1 MALVVCFLWHI
12 SEVALD
18 YIRIILALVFLP
30 RVPLRDLPFREKKIS
45 PRSAVENTSKRKS
58 SWNNRD
64 IPGEER
70 IGVATL
76 KSVATGPQPRN
87 LTLLIKNTPHARQA
101 SKRLLVPEYPSS
113 NVDFSIYADASSPNL
128 NKANLLA
135 PMAPELLSSATDD
148 LGVLRA
154 ASDRVSEIL
163 RESRRRLDAGEDS
176 STIRREARRKRA
188 EELLFSRNQGA
199 NLLN

>member
-64 IPGEER
+64 IPG
-70 IGVATL
+70 
-76 KSVATGPQPRN
+76 KSISKIYLP
-87 LTLLIKNTPHARQA
+87 LLDQYALQAKN
-101 SKRLLVPEYPSS
+101 V
-113 NVDFSIYADASSPNL
+113 
-128 NKANLLA
+128 
-135 PMAPELLSSATDD
+135 
-148 LGVLRA
+148 
-154 ASDRVSEIL
+154 
-163 RESRRRLDAGEDS
+163 
-176 STIRREARRKRA
+176 
-188 EELLFSRNQGA
+188 
-199 NLLN
+199 